1 MSAALD
7 APLAR
12 FGAGGGEFSGDA
24 GRLGGI
30 ALRGAGFDAVVA
42 AGLGGGFAAGVGFAE
57 AARDERLRDISDEWK
72 ERKKNKEEGKREG
85 GRGRM
90 DNYGGARAMIR
101 RSLSLVPKQDA

>member
-72 ERKKNKEEGKREG
+72 EREKKQGRREERGREGKDG
-85 GRGRM
+85 
-90 DNYGGARAMIR
+90 
-101 RSLSLVPKQDA
+101 